1 MNASEMEHTAI
12 KLWHANKLVE
22 ARDFHN
28 RAKSLDPT
36 AEWIA
41 NNDYWYYAPDFRI
54 TLEQVKNSA
63 NKKYLDA
70 KISIL
75 IIGHGRPEGAM
86 RAASTAR
93 VTATRPELVEI
104 LICTDATDALAERY
118 LLLPELTTFVIQEK
132 ETSKKWNF
140 LYEKSTGDILVMI
153 TDDVIFESWGW
164 DEVLRKL
171 WPDDGIAVMFTDD
184 NNGKELLEFP
194 IISRFMAEI
203 LGYAAY
209 PGLTHAGLDTWWLI
223 IGKNL
228 GRLYYL
234 ADVWRHRHQH
244 YEVTAMHVRS
254 TRPPVNILGD
264 YRELLNLE
272 SEKLKG
278 KIAQ

>member
-1 MNASEMEHTAI
+1 MNATEMEHLAI
-12 KLWHANKLVE
+12 QLWHANKLDE

-28 RAKSLDPT
+28 KARVMEPLS
-36 AEWIA
+36 EWIA
-41 NNDYWYYAPDFRI
+41 NNDYWYYAPDHRVTEGEI
-54 TLEQVKNSA
+54 KNSP
-63 NKKYLDA
+63 NKKYLNA
-70 KISIL
+70 KISLL

-104 LICTDATDALAERY
+104 LICTDRTDALADRY
-118 LLLPELTTFVIQEK
+118 LSLPELTTFAIDDV

-140 LYEKSTGDILVMI
+140 LYEQSTGDILVMI

-164 DEVLRKL
+164 DEALRRI
-171 WPDDGIAVMFTDD
+171 WPDDDVAVMFTDD

-194 IISRFMAEI
+194 IISRFMAEF

-209 PGLTHAGLDTWWLI
+209 PGLTHAGLDTWWLV

-234 ADVWRHRHQH
+234 SDVWRTRHQH
-244 YEVTAMHVRS
+244 YEVTKMHVRS

-264 YRELLNLE
+264 YRELLNSE
-272 SEKLKG
+272 SNKLKG
-278 KIAQ
+278 KIAE